1 MLRKGCIRYGN
12 TQNDVSFSDAA
23 DRIKFKHR
31 WSVAS
36 ITKRQHV
43 LYTDLIAVWTQFEFL
58 FQKAGKNLIYE
69 FCCIA
74 RSYCLGR
81 LSTWY

>member
-58 FQKAGKNLIYE
+58 FQKAGKKPYIRILL
-69 FCCIA
+69 
-74 RSYCLGR
+74 YC
-81 LSTWY
+81 